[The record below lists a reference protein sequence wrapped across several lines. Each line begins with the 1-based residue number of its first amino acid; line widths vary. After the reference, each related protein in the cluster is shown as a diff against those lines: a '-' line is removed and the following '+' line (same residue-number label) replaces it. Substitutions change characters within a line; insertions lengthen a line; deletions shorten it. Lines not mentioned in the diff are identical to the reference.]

1 MSTNECRLVAQ
12 SLRGDEA
19 SFAALLEL
27 HHQCIYNLCYRLL
40 GDRTEAEDAAQETFW
55 RAFQHLDRFDPHRS
69 LRTWL
74 CAIAHHH
81 CIDQLRRRRL
91 TWLPLDTDVPPDH
104 PALHDPTPGPEP
116 EAERLEQAARV
127 QDLLRR
133 LPPSGRA
140 VITLHY
146 WSGLTYREI
155 AAVTGTT
162 VSAVKSRLHR
172 NRAALAKML
181 HTEASVPA
189 SRGAQPAK
197 IHWQVA

>member
-1 MSTNECRLVAQ
+1 MSTNECRLIAQ

-27 HHQCIYNLCYRLL
+27 HHQCIYNVCYRLL

-81 CIDQLRRRRL
+81 CIDQLRRRL
-91 TWLPLDTDVPPDH
+91 VWLPLDVDVPPDH
-104 PALHDPTPGPEP
+104 PALHDPAPGPEP

-127 QDLLRR
+127 QDLLGR
-133 LPPSGRA
+133 LSPSGRA

-181 HTEASVPA
+181 HANETMPLPAASAPLW
-189 SRGAQPAK
+189 
-197 IHWQVA
+197 WQSA